1 MLAPMRVLMPLLLL
15 CLVACERSPTP
26 VTAPSTSVEPGA
38 DKNLV
43 HAVLPWPLP
52 AIGSAAQPDLVAAAD
67 GGVLLSWISADAN
80 GHVLRVAR
88 FDGDRW
94 SAPRE
99 IARGD
104 DWFVNWADTPHI
116 IATSDGALWAHWLR
130 KSASAA
136 YAYDVV
142 LSRSGDGGA
151 TWAAPQ
157 VVNDDGT
164 PTEHGFVSLWPQTS
178 DSIGVAWLDG
188 RNTATDISPDT
199 AQGAHAGHG
208 GGAMALRTAVFGA
221 GLGKT
226 DEVELDARTCDCC
239 QTSAAMT
246 AKGPL
251 LVYRDRD
258 EAEIRD
264 IASTRLQHG
273 AWTPA
278 RTVHDDRW
286 TMPAC
291 PVNGPSVAA
300 RKNQAWVAWYTAAGE
315 VPTLRLAH
323 SADAGDSF
331 SAAVDVDRGDAVQ
344 GRAGVVVDGAGVWVS
359 WIREEPQ
366 GQSLWVARYTPDLS
380 RELQRVQVATLQ
392 GRGRATGFP
401 QLLAAGQGVRV
412 AWTDVVD
419 GKPLLRG
426 ARIVAAG
433 TATTTEA
440 ATGAR

>member
-1 MLAPMRVLMPLLLL
+1 MRILASIFAISLASCSGDAQGPASPPAQTAAATESRFEVTPWALPDMRV
-15 CLVACERSPTP
+15 
-26 VTAPSTSVEPGA
+26 
-38 DKNLV
+38 
-43 HAVLPWPLP
+43 
-52 AIGSAAQPDLVAAAD
+52 AAQPDLVATPD
-67 GGVLLSWISADAN
+67 GEVLLSWIEPGGDSEYA
-80 GHVLRVAR
+80 LKFAR
-88 FDGDRW
+88 FDGRQW
-94 SAPRE
+94 QAPQE
-99 IARGD
+99 IARGG

-116 IATSDGALWAHWLR
+116 VATEDGALWAHWLR

-151 TWAAPQ
+151 SWAPPQ

-188 RNTATDISPDT
+188 RNTAANTAPDT

-208 GGAMALRTAVFGA
+208 GGAMALRTAVFDA
-221 GLGKT
+221 ALGKAN
-226 DEVELDARTCDCC
+226 EVELDARTCDCC
-239 QTSAAMT
+239 QTGAALT
-246 AKGPL
+246 AQGPL

-264 IASTRLQHG
+264 IASTRLQDG

-300 RKNQAWVAWYTAAGE
+300 RNSEAWVAWYTAAGD
-315 VPTLRLAH
+315 VPTLRVAH
-323 SADAGDSF
+323 STDAGDSF
-331 SAAVDVDRGDAVQ
+331 SAPVDVDRGNAVQ
-344 GRAGVVVDGAGVWVS
+344 GRAGVVVDDAGVWVG
-359 WIREEPQ
+359 WMREEPR
-366 GQSLWVARYTPDLS
+366 GQSVWLARYTPDLS
-380 RELQRVQVATLQ
+380 RELQRLQVATLQ

-401 QLLAAGQGVRV
+401 QLLATDQRVLV

-419 GKPLLRG
+419 GKPLVRG
-426 ARIVAAG
+426 AQITLVGAAAG
-433 TATTTEA
+433 GSVA
-440 ATGAR
+440 GAR